1 MSDNTEQYYA
11 ARREY
16 AALLRV
22 QGYSTRE
29 IAARLGVSMEHA
41 RNMAARA
48 ARQPE
53 RVDLLAEVAALP
65 PTAFIDPKQTAAYLG
80 VTTGVLHC
88 WREQR
93 RGPRFFGSNQ
103 FARYRRVDIDEW
115 MAKRSGEVDLQAI
128 EDARTAA
135 EIRACNSLDR
145 RRQLTVI
152 ENETA
157 TT

>member
-53 RVDLLAEVAALP
+53 RVDLLAEVAGLP
-65 PTAFIDPKQTAAYLG
+65 PSAFINPKQAAAYLE
-80 VTTGVLHC
+80 TTASVLHC
-88 WREQR
+88 WRAQR
-93 RGPRFFGSNQ
+93 RGPRYHGSHE
-103 FARYRRVDIDEW
+103 FIRYRISDLDLW
-115 MAKRSGEVDLQAI
+115 MATRANEVDLQSVVDG
-128 EDARTAA
+128 EDPL
-135 EIRACNSLDR
+135 SR

-157 TT
+157 TTT